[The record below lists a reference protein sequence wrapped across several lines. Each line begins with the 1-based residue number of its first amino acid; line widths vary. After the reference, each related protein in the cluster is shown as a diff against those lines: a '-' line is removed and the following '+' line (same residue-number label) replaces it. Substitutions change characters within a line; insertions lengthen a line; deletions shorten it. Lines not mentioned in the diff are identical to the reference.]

1 MKKILLGSGSPRRK
15 ELLGLMD
22 IDFEVVKLHDVEEV
36 YPDTLTAEEVPEYL
50 SRLKAES
57 YVDNLGKDD
66 LLITADTVV
75 IIDDMILGK
84 PKDEEEAVD
93 MLQRIAGTRHK
104 VVTGVSLTTVDGIR
118 TFSEKTYVE
127 FNPLSEKEIK
137 DYVKKYKPMD
147 KAGSYGIQEWIGLV
161 GIKRIEG
168 CFYNVMGL
176 PTSTLYR
183 ELEAVNAIRK

>member
-1 MKKILLGSGSPRRK
+1 MRKILLGSGSPRRK

-22 IDFEVVKLHDVEEV
+22 IDFEIVKLHDVEEI

-84 PKDEEEAVD
+84 PKDEEDAVE
-93 MLQRIAGTRHK
+93 MLQRIAGNRHK
-104 VVTGVSLTTVDGIR
+104 VVTGVSLTTVDGIK

-127 FNPLSEKEIK
+127 FNTLSEKEIR

-176 PTSTLYR
+176 PTSALYR
-183 ELEAVNAIRK
+183 ELEAVNAI